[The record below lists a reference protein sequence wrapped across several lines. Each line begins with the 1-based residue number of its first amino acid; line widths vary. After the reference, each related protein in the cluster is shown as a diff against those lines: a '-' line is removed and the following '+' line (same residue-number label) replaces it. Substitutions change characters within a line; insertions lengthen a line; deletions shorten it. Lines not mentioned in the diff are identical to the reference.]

1 MNGINL
7 VKTDRNKNYGI
18 MELCLLLVVRT
29 RSGHHAI
36 HGLRA
41 HALGLT
47 LTQSTTY
54 NVLLTGEVTGKNVT
68 GTVKVFKKDQ

>member
-7 VKTDRNKNYGI
+7 VKTDRNKNYGR
-18 MELCLLLVVRT
+18 CLLLVVRT
-29 RSGHHAI
+29 RSGHHVS

-47 LTQSTTY
+47 LMQSTTY